1 MILCVSIFSVSASA
15 NNNQSNVLYRA
26 GQIDRLE
33 NESTLTN
40 RTAKIYA
47 AGKDVIVN
55 KNEVDQIVAK
65 DDLLNLDKSTSEEN
79 ALNYLVKRETLYN
92 AAKQAGFLLSD
103 NEVNTEIE
111 NSKNSFKNSVNYS
124 DFTVYLAGRNIT
136 EDEYWVQEFDNIKR
150 NCTINDYLMH
160 IQNEYAKDNKITEW
174 SEDSLKD
181 WQDYKANFV
190 TDLVSSENVV
200 IQ

>member
-150 NCTINDYLMH
+150 NCTINDY
-160 IQNEYAKDNKITEW
+160 
-174 SEDSLKD
+174 
-181 WQDYKANFV
+181 
-190 TDLVSSENVV
+190 
-200 IQ
+200 